1 MPRFCTKVT
10 YIHGLLELS
19 LAAFRTTDGMDFPIY
34 QVFEQTSFHV
44 SHYTIG

>member
-19 LAAFRTTDGMDFPIY
+19 LAAFRTTDGMDFPIH
-34 QVFEQTSFHV
+34 QVFEQTGFKMGHN
-44 SHYTIG
+44 TIG